1 MWTRQEIVEKIKAWT
16 RFWVPFLGISIVIIA
31 LIGAGLTH
39 WRQTVIQKETLEI
52 ARLATQQQ
60 VILQEIKTTAIQ
72 ATEVSE
78 LVRKQQE
85 VSQAVVDRIERLS
98 DTIIINQQE
107 ILKKLDILVTRS
119 LKENH

>member
-1 MWTRQEIVEKIKAWT
+1 MWIRQETVEKIKAWT
-16 RFWVPFLGISIVIIA
+16 HFWVPFLGISIVIIA